1 MDIAFVNCENDSL
14 IYIWKQIK
22 KIGQWS
28 LFFRKQ
34 NDVKFLLKKINK
46 KLFNIFV
53 LLINMYQKIVSV
65 ALGTLN
71 LFLRLCRFLA
81 SISREKDRAIRLL
94 ILTVSEQ
101 DEFPCILLSSALG
114 GNF

>member
-1 MDIAFVNCENDSL
+1 MS
-14 IYIWKQIK
+14 
-22 KIGQWS
+22 
-28 LFFRKQ
+28 FRKQ

-53 LLINMYQKIVSV
+53 LHINMYQKIVSV

-71 LFLRLCRFLA
+71 LFLRLCRFSA

-101 DEFPCILLSSALG
+101 DEFPCILL
-114 GNF
+114 N